1 VIHDTLD
8 HGRGEDAP
16 LESKGMEKSIDRYWP
31 MPLRILL
38 GISFLYHGLPK
49 LGAGHAGFTAM
60 LSQMGIP
67 ATDLVAWLVGLLEV
81 VGGIA
86 LIAGAFVS
94 IFTVLLVIEMLV
106 AMFTVHLP
114 HGFSFINI
122 VGSTP
127 QGPQFGMP
135 GVETNLLY
143 IAGLLALL
151 LGGPGP
157 LSVDERVWRP
167 ESKLRLPWRHERP
180 ARA

>member
-1 VIHDTLD
+1 
-8 HGRGEDAP
+8 
-16 LESKGMEKSIDRYWP
+16 MEKSIDRYWP

-38 GISFLYHGLPK
+38 GIAFLYHGLPK
-49 LGAGHAGFTAM
+49 LGAGHAGFTGM
-60 LSQMGIP
+60 LRQMGLP
-67 ATDLVAWLVGLLEV
+67 APDILAWLVGLLEV

-86 LIAGAFVS
+86 LIVGAFVS
-94 IFTVLLVIEMLV
+94 IFTVLLVLEMLV

-135 GVETNLLY
+135 GVEGNLLY

-157 LSVDERVWRP
+157 LSVDERVWKP
-167 ESKLRLPWRHERP
+167 ESRLRLPWRH
-180 ARA
+180 ARGRA